1 MKTKTFGNKR
11 AHDFPE
17 RQVGFPERNDVMNPN
32 AEMERVYVDPET
44 MNISR
49 KNVKDFTR
57 EVTGVD
63 VEDKK

>member
-1 MKTKTFGNKR
+1 MKAKTFGNKR

-17 RQVGFPERNDVMNPN
+17 RQVGFLERNDVMNPN
-32 AEMERVYVDPET
+32 AEMERIHVDPET

-57 EVTGVD
+57 EITGVNA
-63 VEDKK
+63 EDKK